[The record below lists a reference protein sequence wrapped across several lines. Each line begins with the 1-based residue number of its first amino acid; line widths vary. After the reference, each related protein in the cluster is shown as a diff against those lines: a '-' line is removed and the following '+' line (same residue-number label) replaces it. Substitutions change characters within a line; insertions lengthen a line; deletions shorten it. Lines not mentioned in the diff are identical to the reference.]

1 MVYVYLSKR
10 HPDRATEQT
19 LQLTVRAHL
28 RRMSKPPVSDDKLQT
43 ARTALGK
50 LYFPALPQLHV
61 SVSHSGEYFVCALS
75 DEPVG
80 IDLQLFSRQ
89 EAGCA
94 RLWRIAR
101 RYFHPTEQR
110 FMTPNPLERFFT
122 LWTARE
128 SYVKY
133 TGQGIGKDFSRLCMI
148 PQQQAL
154 WPEST
159 PSMWQTQ
166 GVWFRQS
173 QDLPGYALCVC
184 TGSPSPWQITAVDL
198 AG

>member
-1 MVYVYLSKR
+1 MVYVYICPRSSQRTTEESVRLVVQR
-10 HPDRATEQT
+10 HMRRIGEMPVPAEK
-19 LQLTVRAHL
+19 L
-28 RRMSKPPVSDDKLQT
+28 RT

-75 DEPVG
+75 DSPVG
-80 IDLQLFSRQ
+80 VDLQQHSRQ
-89 EAGCA
+89 ESGCA
-94 RLWRIAR
+94 RLWKIAR

-110 FMTPNPLERFFT
+110 FMIPNPAERFFT

-128 SYVKY
+128 SYVKF
-133 TGQGIGKDFSRLCMI
+133 TGKGISKDFSQLCVI
-148 PQQQAL
+148 PQQPAL

-159 PSMWQTQ
+159 PALWQAQ

-173 QDLPGYALCVC
+173 PCLPGHTLCLC
-184 TGSPSPWQITAVDL
+184 TGNPGACQILTLDL
-198 AG
+198 AE